1 MVKKAV
7 QKIEKELDLLRFIKQ
22 MRVQMT
28 AIMSLLSVQQFHFTK
43 KFAQIVV
50 RENSSDSSSG
60 EEYSAD
66 ENEFERFAE

>member
-1 MVKKAV
+1 
-7 QKIEKELDLLRFIKQ
+7 

-66 ENEFERFAE
+66 ENEFERFAD